1 MPHFSG
7 RLLAVATALSLT
19 FAAASDP
26 SDAATALADA
36 ESITKT
42 ADFTDFASHPKSL
55 DLDEAERRVDAIHES
70 TSHLLETLNS
80 AAPKTKALCD
90 DLDYLHA
97 DAKWSMEKLT
107 EMQDQVSDVCEKIG
121 TIVDTCDKIVSINK
135 NTKTCHTFATP
146 LSAVPYAGPV
156 VRVFGRV
163 CKIVSTGTDKAKKCQ
178 TGVDRLKL
186 RKAHEKCPK
195 IEEKIA
201 KAVIKLAV
209 ALHNAE
215 DARDAWCH
223 CAAAKTT
230 RSDVVQ
236 AGCEAADEADGLKC
250 RPELLCPL
258 CSNAKALAA
267 KYSCIESTIESAS
280 NVIDQDVAAVKNAIA
295 ASKKKIEDLKKYFS
309 FVMDLDSLVNLPRPA
324 ILKFWDIVNPLLSLI
339 EKLEGILGQ
348 TIKIT
353 VPGCEEQQLT
363 REELSRFLQINHNM
377 TLAQAMAPIQDY
389 KNHPYVLK
397 MRQEFAD
404 NLQYHELSKT
414 ATFGKGTDSLA
425 SAESKLEPS
434 LLEDLASTLA
444 VKPRRRLLS
453 KEAAKFGHIHVPHRH
468 HIHVPHRHHI
478 HVPHRHHIHVPH
490 RHHIHVPH
498 RHHFHASKV
507 ASDVAKT
514 VGNGVVSAVKAVG
527 DLVCYSIEFSVMDIL
542 NGIGNM
548 LEWMTK
554 PIEAAMKKLFNALG
568 ITLPEI
574 PGLPNVFPDFDLFEW
589 NWDTDF
595 LLTLNWIDFEFAVKL
610 PAPLDMNKC
619 ASEAAQMA
627 LEYAAEC
634 DNVKWPA
641 GVTSKPTQ
649 APTRSPTRAQAP
661 RSYYRRRRSWR
672 MTRRRRSYG

>member
-1 MPHFSG
+1 MGIHRTSALMPTFSG

-26 SDAATALADA
+26 SDADAAL
-36 ESITKT
+36 ESITNT
-42 ADFTDFASHPKSL
+42 ADFTDFASRGKSL

-70 TSHLLETLNS
+70 TSHLLETLNR

-107 EMQDQVSDVCEKIG
+107 ELQDQVSDVCEKIG
-121 TIVDTCDKIVSINK
+121 TIVDTCDKIESINK

-146 LSAVPYAGPV
+146 LGALPYVGPV
-156 VRVFGRV
+156 VKVFGKV
-163 CKIVSTGTDKAKKCQ
+163 CKTVSTGTDKAKKCQ

-186 RKAHEKCPK
+186 RKAQEKCPK

-223 CAAAKTT
+223 CSAAKTT

-236 AGCEAADEADGLKC
+236 AGCEAADGLKC

-267 KYSCIESTIESAS
+267 KYSCIEPTIESAS
-280 NVIDQDVAAVKNAIA
+280 DMIDQDVAAVKNAIA

-309 FVMDLDSLVNLPRPA
+309 FVLDLDSLVNLPRPA
-324 ILKFWDIVNPLLSLI
+324 ILTFWDIVNPLLSLI

-377 TLAQAMAPIQDY
+377 TLAQAMEPVQDY

-397 MRQEFAD
+397 MRQQFAD
-404 NLQYHELSKT
+404 NLKYHELSKPVRV
-414 ATFGKGTDSLA
+414 GKGTDSLA
-425 SAESKLEPS
+425 STESKQEPS

-453 KEAAKFGHIHVPHRH
+453 KESTKFHLHVPHRH

-478 HVPHRHHIHVPH
+478 HVPHRHHL
-490 RHHIHVPH
+490 HVPH
-498 RHHFHASKV
+498 RHHFHASKI
-507 ASDVAKT
+507 ASDVAKD

-527 DLVCYSIEFSVMDIL
+527 DLVCYSIEFSVMDII
-542 NGIGNM
+542 NGIGNF
-548 LEWMTK
+548 LSWMMS
-554 PIEAAMKKLFNALG
+554 PIEDLMNKLFEALG

-574 PGLPNVFPDFDLFEW
+574 PGLPDVFPDFDLFEW

-595 LLTLNWIDFEFAVKL
+595 LLTLNWMDYQFALNL

-619 ASEAAQMA
+619 ASEAAQMV

-641 GVTSKPTQ
+641 GVTNKPTL
-649 APTRSPTRAQAP
+649 APTPAAA
-661 RSYYRRRRSWR
+661 RRRRR
-672 MTRRRRSYG
+672 RFMTRRRRSFG

>member
-1 MPHFSG
+1 MGIHRTSALMPTFSG

-26 SDAATALADA
+26 SDADAAL
-36 ESITKT
+36 ESITNT
-42 ADFTDFASHPKSL
+42 ADFTDFASRGKSL
-55 DLDEAERRVDAIHES
+55 DLDEAEHRVEAIDKS
-70 TSHLLETLNS
+70 ASHLLETLNR
-80 AAPKTKALCD
+80 AAPKTTALCNN
-90 DLDYLHA
+90 LDYLHA

-107 EMQDQVSDVCEKIG
+107 EMQDQVPNVCEKIG
-121 TIVDTCDKIVSINK
+121 TIVDTCDKIESINK

-146 LSAVPYAGPV
+146 LGALPYVGPV
-156 VRVFGRV
+156 VKVFGKV
-163 CKIVSTGTDKAKKCQ
+163 CKTVSTGTDKAKKCQ

-186 RKAHEKCPK
+186 RKAQEKCPK

-223 CAAAKTT
+223 CSAAKTT

-280 NVIDQDVAAVKNAIA
+280 DVIDQDVAAVKNAIA

-309 FVMDLDSLVNLPRPA
+309 FVLELDSLVNLPRPA
-324 ILKFWDIVNPLLSLI
+324 ILTFWDIVNPLLSLI

-377 TLAQAMAPIQDY
+377 TLAQAMEPVQDY

-397 MRQEFAD
+397 MRQQFAD
-404 NLQYHELSKT
+404 NLKYHELSKT
-414 ATFGKGTDSLA
+414 VRVGKGTDSLA
-425 SAESKLEPS
+425 STESKQEPS

-453 KEAAKFGHIHVPHRH
+453 KESTKFHL
-468 HIHVPHRHHI
+468 
-478 HVPHRHHIHVPH
+478 
-490 RHHIHVPH
+490 HVPH
-498 RHHFHASKV
+498 RHHFHASKI
-507 ASDVAKT
+507 ATDVAKD
-514 VGNGVVSAVKAVG
+514 VGNGVVSAVKAIG
-527 DLVCYSIEFSVMDIL
+527 DLVCYSIEFSVMDII
-542 NGIGNM
+542 NGIGNF
-548 LEWMTK
+548 LSWMMS
-554 PIEAAMKKLFNALG
+554 PIEDAMNKLFEALG

-574 PGLPNVFPDFDLFEW
+574 PGLPNVFPNFDLFEW
-589 NWDTDF
+589 NRDTDF
-595 LLTLNWIDFEFAVKL
+595 LLTLNWIDFDFAMKL

-649 APTRSPTRAQAP
+649 APTPAAA
-661 RSYYRRRRSWR
+661 RRRRSWH
-672 MTRRRRSYG
+672 MTRRRRSWG